1 MPALTLRRLLII
13 ATVALALPA
22 ATACDSYKDDVAAVQ
37 AAESIVPGKS
47 NDALA
52 RELAA
57 RGETELLAHFKN
69 RLTASN
75 DPRHLELAKQLIGAD
90 NRNPFN
96 LVLVTANIDRVGQ
109 SGTAHK
115 IALEFI
121 NNRETRKVAFEQ
133 AFIDGKPQSLL
144 GGALTLFLLQLD

>member
-1 MPALTLRRLLII
+1 MPTIRLKHLYVI

-22 ATACDSYKDDVAAVQ
+22 VTACDSYKEDVATVQ
-37 AAESIVPGKS
+37 QAESIVPGKS

-52 RELAA
+52 REIAGA
-57 RGETELLAHFKN
+57 RGSIKWNGAKAERYN
-69 RLTASN
+69 N
-75 DPRHLELAKQLIGAD
+75 DAI
-90 NRNPFN
+90 
-96 LVLVTANIDRVGQ
+96 VLVTANIDRVGQ
-109 SGTAHK
+109 SGADHK

-133 AFIDGKPQSLL
+133 AYIDGKPQSLL

>member
-1 MPALTLRRLLII
+1 MPARTLRRLLIV

-37 AAESIVPGKS
+37 AADSIVPGKS
-47 NDALA
+47 NDSLA
-52 RELAA
+52 REIAGA
-57 RGETELLAHFKN
+57 RGSVKWTG
-69 RLTASN
+69 
-75 DPRHLELAKQLIGAD
+75 AKAERYD
-90 NRNPFN
+90 NEAI
-96 LVLVTANIDRVGQ
+96 VLVTADIERVGQ
-109 SGTAHK
+109 SGADHK

-121 NNRETRKVAFEQ
+121 NNRETRKIAFEQ

>member
-1 MPALTLRRLLII
+1 MPTLGLKHLYVI

-22 ATACDSYKDDVAAVQ
+22 VTACDSYKEDVATVQ
-37 AAESIVPGKS
+37 QAESIVPGRS

-52 RELAA
+52 REIAGA
-57 RGETELLAHFKN
+57 RGGVKWEGAKAERYN
-69 RLTASN
+69 N
-75 DPRHLELAKQLIGAD
+75 DAI
-90 NRNPFN
+90 
-96 LVLVTANIDRVGQ
+96 VLVTANIDRVGQ
-109 SGTAHK
+109 SGADHK

>member
-1 MPALTLRRLLII
+1 MPALSLKHLYLI

-22 ATACDSYKDDVAAVQ
+22 VTACDSYKDDVATVQ
-37 AAESIVPGKS
+37 QAESLVPGKS

-52 RELAA
+52 REIAGA
-57 RGETELLAHFKN
+57 RGSITWKGAKAERYN
-69 RLTASN
+69 N
-75 DPRHLELAKQLIGAD
+75 DAI
-90 NRNPFN
+90 
-96 LVLVTANIDRVGQ
+96 VLVTADIDRVGQ
-109 SGTAHK
+109 SGADHK

-133 AFIDGKPQSLL
+133 AYIDGKPQSLL

>member
-1 MPALTLRRLLII
+1 MQALSLKRLMMI
-13 ATVALALPA
+13 ATVALVLPA

-37 AAESIVPGKS
+37 AAESLVPGKS

-52 RELAA
+52 REIAGARGGVKWTGAKAA
-57 RGETELLAHFKN
+57 RYN
-69 RLTASN
+69 N
-75 DPRHLELAKQLIGAD
+75 DAI
-90 NRNPFN
+90 
-96 LVLVTANIDRVGQ
+96 VLVTADIDRVGQ
-109 SGTAHK
+109 SGADHK

-133 AFIDGKPQSLL
+133 AYIDGKPQSLL

>member
-52 RELAA
+52 RELAGA
-57 RGETELLAHFKN
+57 RGGIKWEGAKAERYN
-69 RLTASN
+69 N
-75 DPRHLELAKQLIGAD
+75 DQI
-90 NRNPFN
+90 
-96 LVLVTANIDRVGQ
+96 VLVTANIDRVGQ

>member
-1 MPALTLRRLLII
+1 MPARILQRII
-13 ATVALALPA
+13 VITTVALALPA
-22 ATACDSYKDDVAAVQ
+22 VTACDSFKDDVAAVQ

-52 RELAA
+52 RELAGA
-57 RGETELLAHFKN
+57 RGGVKWRGAAAARYN
-69 RLTASN
+69 N
-75 DPRHLELAKQLIGAD
+75 DAI
-90 NRNPFN
+90 
-96 LVLVTANIDRVGQ
+96 VLVTAEIDRVGL
-109 SGTAHK
+109 SGTAHR

-121 NNRETRKVAFEQ
+121 NNRETRKIAFEQ